1 MNINKNSWHYKMN
14 FWFKS
19 GNIWKMPK
27 TLCGYFWT
35 TVQHLVMCTVLAIVV
50 SAVGMMIGAPLV
62 VDAGLGAWLGISS
75 TVLTWVVSAIVGII
89 SVVVFLA
96 GSVFTMFSIVFGFSK
111 LAETLKERKAKKE
124 NARISAGLP
133 VKEAPMVI
141 QYLKARKQK
150 ICPMIDYVEGEK

>member
-35 TVQHLVMCTVLAIVV
+35 TVMHLVMCLAGFLFV
-50 SAVGMMIGAPLV
+50 SMVGIMFGAPLV

-75 TVLTWVVSAIVGII
+75 GIWTWIVSAIVGII
-89 SVVVFLA
+89 AVIVLVSVIA
-96 GSVFTMFSIVFGFSK
+96 ITAFSILFGFSK
-111 LAETLKERKAKKE
+111 TKEAIKEIKSKKE
-124 NARISAGLP
+124 AARISAGLP
-133 VKEAPMVI
+133 TKEAPMFI

-150 ICPMIDYVEGEK
+150 VCPMINYVEGEK